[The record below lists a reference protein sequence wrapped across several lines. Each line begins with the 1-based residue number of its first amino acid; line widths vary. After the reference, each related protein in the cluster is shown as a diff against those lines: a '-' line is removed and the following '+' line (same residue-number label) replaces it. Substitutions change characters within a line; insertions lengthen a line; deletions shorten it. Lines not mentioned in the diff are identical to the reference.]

1 MLHMETKKGR
11 GKEENGKKTM
21 NDKIN
26 GTKCK
31 YLLNLDKGL

>member
-1 MLHMETKKGR
+1 MLHMETKR
-11 GKEENGKKTM
+11 GGAREENGKKTM

-31 YLLNLDKGL
+31 DLLNLDKGL